1 MKILIA
7 FLLILLSLPS
17 SAAEKL
23 YDIRVHNP
31 ERNIAYVVGDIIKRT
46 VELEVKHPSE
56 LIASSLPAEGMERR
70 GIELREVSIKQR
82 KLSVATHYSIAFSY
96 QVFSRAKLA
105 KKFELPSETIQ
116 ITKAGKPIVITVPAW
131 EFTVSPLA
139 NDGETYIENDMSPYR
154 APLLLDA
161 FMLKP
166 ALTVFIVMMVV
177 AIGGLTYLHGDDA
190 WFPGM
195 GGPFA
200 ASYRKISSL
209 PEGDDSLL
217 VAASSIHEALNTT
230 LGENVFIQNL
240 DQLFQH
246 KPAFKS
252 LEQEITSFFTISNY
266 LLYDLKVNHQAL
278 IRLSD
283 LQEFCKN
290 CRDCERQV
298 S

>member
-1 MKILIA
+1 MKILITC
-7 FLLILLSLPS
+7 LLMLLSLPS
-17 SAAEKL
+17 VAAEKL
-23 YDIRVHNP
+23 YDIRLHNP
-31 ERNIAYVVGDIIKRT
+31 ERNIAYVVGDIIQRT

-56 LIASSLPAEGMERR
+56 LVASSLPPVGMERQ

-82 KLSVATHYSIAFSY
+82 KSSTATHYKIGLSY

-105 KKFELPSETIQ
+105 KKFELPSETMQ
-116 ITKAGKPIVITVPAW
+116 ITKAGKPLGVTVPPW

-139 NDGETYIENDMSPYR
+139 NDGETYIEKEMSPYR

-166 ALTVFIVMMVV
+166 VLAVFIVMMVV

-200 ASYRKISSL
+200 VSYRKISSL

-217 VAASSIHEALNTT
+217 VAASSIHEALNKT

-252 LEQEITSFFTISNY
+252 LEQEIISFFTISNS
-266 LLYDLKVNHQAL
+266 LLYGLKMDQQAL

-283 LQEFCKN
+283 LQTFCQN
-290 CRDCERQV
+290 CRNCERQV
-298 S
+298 A